1 MEMGKV
7 QKVVGNGRNGG
18 KWWKEAKSGGNVK
31 KMVMENGQKVL
42 EKEGEMV
49 GKGKKSGGKLEKML
63 GNGENGGKGG
73 KRGQKWWEMGKN
85 CGKLGKRWKGAKND
99 GNVRKW

>member
-1 MEMGKV
+1 MGKV

-73 KRGQKWWEMGKN
+73 KKGQKWWEMGKN
-85 CGKLGKRWKGAKND
+85 CGKLGKRWKGVMEK
-99 GNVRKW
+99 GQKW